1 MAVDGKVARISDL
14 ELWRKTTLLG
24 LLESQDLGLLSIW
37 SPTFLVTLM
46 EYLKKNLESLL
57 RELSPARAKVIHA
70 ALASHGRFSAEVI
83 WPSLQFISM

>member
-46 EYLKKNLESLL
+46 EYLEENLESLL
-57 RELSPARAKVIHA
+57 
-70 ALASHGRFSAEVI
+70 
-83 WPSLQFISM
+83 